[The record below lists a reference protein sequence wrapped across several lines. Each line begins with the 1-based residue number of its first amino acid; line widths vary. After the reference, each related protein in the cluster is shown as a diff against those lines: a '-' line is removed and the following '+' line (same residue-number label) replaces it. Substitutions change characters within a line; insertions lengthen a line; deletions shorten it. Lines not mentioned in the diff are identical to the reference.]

1 LDVTWETVQQVE
13 PWMPNGYG
21 NQTLYEMVA
30 FYTEE
35 GSSQPDQV
43 VLDRVA
49 FRTVRLVQD
58 LVDPSNP
65 GSI

>member
-1 LDVTWETVQQVE
+1 
-13 PWMPNGYG
+13 MPNGYG